1 MYVPAATTVA
11 FAVLQISMISSISL
25 SLQLFALALVLDL
38 VMLTTANI
46 LVVVEDD
53 RTYGLFG
60 AILADYVIVYA
71 PLQIARV
78 ELGDAKASLVG
89 KYRASA
95 ILLVRIIA

>member
-25 SLQLFALALVLDL
+25 SLQLFTLALVLDF
-38 VMLTTANI
+38 VMLTTADI

-53 RTYGLFG
+53 GADCLFG

-71 PLQIARV
+71 PLQIAGV
-78 ELGDAKASLVG
+78 ELGNAKASLVG
-89 KYRASA
+89 EYWASA
-95 ILLVRIIA
+95 ILLVWIIA